1 MPNPFV
7 HSMLKAS
14 PKYTQFPVS
23 SLGSSKERAQMGV
36 ITQESPTTKSTK
48 ESCTQPHIKAML
60 RAQCREWILTL
71 LLLLTGGQRTTCTQ
85 HRGTGTGKN
94 QDAMCLLSPALNQIK
109 LRMTLT
115 YNFGTAPEQGSTA
128 YIPTL
133 TPPVWKKKEQCTAK
147 QLQLRDLKN
156 LEFSQVSGFY
166 AVKKPNQNN
175 NPKPKQNNST
185 TRPSPNATLPLYC
198 SQNKTTW
205 KVQEDPALEV
215 SDLKYRRNTQGGE
228 LIKHTCNNFF

>member
-85 HRGTGTGKN
+85 HRGTGTGKKSGCYVSSQSCSKPDQT
-94 QDAMCLLSPALNQIK
+94 QDDSD
-109 LRMTLT
+109 
-115 YNFGTAPEQGSTA
+115 
-128 YIPTL
+128 
-133 TPPVWKKKEQCTAK
+133 
-147 QLQLRDLKN
+147 LQLWYSARARKYSLYSYLDTSGVEEEGAVHSKTTAA
-156 LEFSQVSGFY
+156 ERSQESRVQPSFR
-166 AVKKPNQNN
+166 VLCCKKTKPNQQ
-175 NPKPKQNNST
+175 PKTQTKQ
-185 TRPSPNATLPLYC
+185 
-198 SQNKTTW
+198 QHNKT
-205 KVQEDPALEV
+205 
-215 SDLKYRRNTQGGE
+215 
-228 LIKHTCNNFF
+228 